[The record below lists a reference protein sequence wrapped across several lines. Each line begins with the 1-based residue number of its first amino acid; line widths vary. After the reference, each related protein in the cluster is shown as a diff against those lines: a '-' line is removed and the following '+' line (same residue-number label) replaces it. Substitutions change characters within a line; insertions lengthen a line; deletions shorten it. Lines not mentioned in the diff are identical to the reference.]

1 MEDNDKKKK
10 SSHLQQL
17 EEAFE
22 KRTRRF
28 SAFEVLGLTP
38 EGDQKATEDQ
48 PSRSGTSAPASGS
61 DEPPSVPKDPMQG
74 SERHPGGSK
83 RHRGVSGTPPHRNTE
98 SVSVPGISD
107 TPMHGFHTPI
117 GGSSEPTSVSLTPS
131 HANAHGSS
139 ILDMPHSVSDR
150 HPHGSDG
157 SIPGMDPL
165 KDLVVVVNKTTTDEK
180 PMSGTGGVNTPSGG
194 TPRHTIGA
202 HRYKSVSTGN
212 TYGSNQSSASPDTD
226 SHPGKVGST
235 LVGSI
240 TELRGLQFADVITGM
255 QLGSQLGKKARQ
267 VLAHLNTMRSPNH
280 ESYTMPVGYGQI
292 SGATGVDAHYLRR
305 KVLPKLA
312 MLGLIGVARKGLEGT
327 IYHLPY
333 VTDYIRVVTGEL
345 PVDKLP
351 ATPDEPLE
359 PRTFNDDATALP
371 EWIDREQW
379 GWLSP
384 ENVQRLVQKAGSEE
398 VAREKLEMII
408 YNETHG
414 PSERRVRNRRSVL
427 AYYLSSL
434 QAEIWP
440 NDNGFETLEM
450 KRAIWERERAQRE
463 KALAEE
469 AMQARQEAEQA
480 KFAALLSEAQ
490 LRWLKQEA
498 KRRVDAKPASGF
510 LQSRYTLY
518 KAEEDNLT
526 REWMDRAAYGE
537 RVPAAKE
544 PA

>member
-1 MEDNDKKKK
+1 MEDSDKKKK
-10 SSHLQQL
+10 SPHLQQL

-28 SAFEVLGLTP
+28 SAFEVLGLTS
-38 EGDQKATEDQ
+38 EGDQKATENH
-48 PSRSGTSAPASGS
+48 PSWSGTSAPASGS
-61 DEPPSVPKDPMQG
+61 NRPASVSDDPAEGSTRHSDG
-74 SERHPGGSK
+74 SEKHMEVSNTPSHRSSEQVPT
-83 RHRGVSGTPPHRNTE
+83 RGVS
-98 SVSVPGISD
+98 D
-107 TPMHGFHTPI
+107 TPI
-117 GGSSEPTSVSLTPS
+117 GGSNTPINRPHEPTHVSFLPS
-131 HANAHGSS
+131 IDNAYEAS
-139 ILDMPHSVSDR
+139 ILDASSGVSNR
-150 HPHGSDG
+150 HTHGCYRPT
-157 SIPGMDPL
+157 PGMGLL
-165 KDLVVVVNKTTTDEK
+165 KEDVVVVNKTTTIEK
-180 PMSGTGGVNTPSGG
+180 PIPRTGLIDTPMRGAE
-194 TPRHTIGA
+194 TPRP
-202 HRYKSVSTGN
+202 VSAGHS
-212 TYGSNQSSASPDTD
+212 YGSNQPFAPNID
-226 SHPGKVGST
+226 SHAGKVGPT
-235 LVGSI
+235 LLGPI
-240 TELRGLQFADVITGM
+240 TESQGLPFADLVMAM
-255 QLGSQLGKKARQ
+255 QLGSQLGKKARE

-292 SGATGVDAHYLRR
+292 SGATGVDTHYLRR

-345 PVDKLP
+345 LVDKLP
-351 ATPDEPLE
+351 ATPDEPSD
-359 PRTFNDDATALP
+359 PPIFNDDGTALP
-371 EWIDREQW
+371 EWVDREQW

-398 VAREKLEMII
+398 LAREKLEMII

-414 PSERRVRNRRSVL
+414 LSERRVRNRRSVL
-427 AYYLSSL
+427 AYYLSSP

-450 KRAIWERERAQRE
+450 RRAIWERERAQRE
-463 KALAEE
+463 KVLAEE

-480 KFAALLSEAQ
+480 KFAALLSEGQ

-518 KAEEDNLT
+518 KAEEDNLI
-526 REWMDRAAYGE
+526 REWMDRAMYGE
-537 RVPAAKE
+537 HVPAAE
-544 PA
+544 G

>member
-1 MEDNDKKKK
+1 MEDSDKKKK
-10 SSHLQQL
+10 SPHLQQL

-28 SAFEVLGLTP
+28 SAFEVLGLTS
-38 EGDQKATEDQ
+38 EGDQKATENH
-48 PSRSGTSAPASGS
+48 PSRSGTSAPTSGS
-61 DEPPSVPKDPMQG
+61 NGSPSVSDDPAEGSTRHSDG
-74 SERHPGGSK
+74 SERHV
-83 RHRGVSGTPPHRNTE
+83 GVSNTPSHRHPEQAPTQG
-98 SVSVPGISD
+98 VSD
-107 TPMHGFHTPI
+107 TPI
-117 GGSSEPTSVSLTPS
+117 GGSNTPTTGPHEPTHVFFPPS
-131 HANAHGSS
+131 TNHAYKAS
-139 ILDMPHSVSDR
+139 ILDALPDVSDR
-150 HPHGSDG
+150 HPHGSVRPT
-157 SIPGMDPL
+157 PGTGL
-165 KDLVVVVNKTTTDEK
+165 SKDVVVVNKTTTIEK
-180 PMSGTGGVNTPSGG
+180 PIPGTGLIDTPIRGAD
-194 TPRHTIGA
+194 RHTRGVETL
-202 HRYKSVSTGN
+202 RPVSTGYR
-212 TYGSNQSSASPDTD
+212 YGSDQPSAPGID
-226 SHPGKVGST
+226 SHAGKVGAT
-235 LVGSI
+235 LLGPV
-240 TELRGLQFADVITGM
+240 TELRGLPFADVVTAM
-255 QLGSQLGKKARQ
+255 QLGSQLGKKARE

-292 SGATGVDAHYLRR
+292 SSATGVDAHYLRR

-312 MLGLIGVARKGLEGT
+312 MLGLIGVARKGLDGT

-345 PVDKLP
+345 LVDKLP
-351 ATPDEPLE
+351 ATPDEPSD
-359 PRTFNDDATALP
+359 PPIFNDDGTALP
-371 EWIDREQW
+371 EWVDREQW

-398 VAREKLEMII
+398 LAREKLEMII

-427 AYYLSSL
+427 AYYLSSP

-450 KRAIWERERAQRE
+450 RRAIWERERAQRE
-463 KALAEE
+463 KVLAEE

-480 KFAALLSEAQ
+480 KFAALLSEGQ

-518 KAEEDNLT
+518 KAEEDNLV
-526 REWMDRAAYGE
+526 REWMDRATYGE
-537 RVPAAKE
+537 HVPAAE
-544 PA
+544 GPN

>member
-1 MEDNDKKKK
+1 MEDSDKKKK
-10 SSHLQQL
+10 SPHLQQL

-28 SAFEVLGLTP
+28 SAFEVLGLTS
-38 EGDQKATEDQ
+38 EGDQKAKENH
-48 PSRSGTSAPASGS
+48 PSWSGTSAPASGS
-61 DEPPSVPKDPMQG
+61 DGPASVSDGP
-74 SERHPGGSK
+74 PGGSD
-83 RHRGVSGTPPHRNTE
+83 RHPSGSARHMEVSNTPSYRTSEQSPTQGVS
-98 SVSVPGISD
+98 D
-107 TPMHGFHTPI
+107 TPI
-117 GGSSEPTSVSLTPS
+117 GGSNTFITGPHEPTHVSFPHSTDNAYKASSLDASSSVSY
-131 HANAHGSS
+131 
-139 ILDMPHSVSDR
+139 R
-150 HPHGSDG
+150 HPHGDDRPT
-157 SIPGMDPL
+157 PGVGL
-165 KDLVVVVNKTTTDEK
+165 SKNVVVVNKTTTSEK
-180 PMSGTGGVNTPSGG
+180 PIPGTGLIDTPM
-194 TPRHTIGA
+194 RGA
-202 HRYKSVSTGN
+202 DTHRPVSAGHRY
-212 TYGSNQSSASPDTD
+212 GSDQLSAPGID
-226 SHPGKVGST
+226 SHPGKVGPT
-235 LVGSI
+235 LLGPV
-240 TELRGLQFADVITGM
+240 TEMRGLPFADVVTAM
-255 QLGSQLGKKARQ
+255 QLGSQLGKKARE

-345 PVDKLP
+345 LVDKLP
-351 ATPDEPLE
+351 ATPDGPSN
-359 PRTFNDDATALP
+359 PPIFNDDGTALP
-371 EWIDREQW
+371 EWVDREQW

-398 VAREKLEMII
+398 LAREKLEMII

-427 AYYLSSL
+427 AYYLSSP

-450 KRAIWERERAQRE
+450 RRAIWERERAQRE
-463 KALAEE
+463 KVLAEE

-480 KFAALLSEAQ
+480 KFAALLSEGQ

-518 KAEEDNLT
+518 KAEEDNLV
-526 REWMDRAAYGE
+526 REWMDRATYGE
-537 RVPAAKE
+537 HVPATE
-544 PA
+544 GPN